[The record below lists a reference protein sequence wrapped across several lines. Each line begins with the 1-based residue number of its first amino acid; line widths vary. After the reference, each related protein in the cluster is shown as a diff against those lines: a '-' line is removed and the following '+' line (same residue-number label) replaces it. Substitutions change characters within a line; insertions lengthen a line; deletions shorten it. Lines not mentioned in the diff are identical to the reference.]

1 MISSMTGFARE
12 SGATQGVTW
21 AWELKSVNGRGLDVR
36 VRAPA
41 GYEAIGEEARKAVS
55 GVVSRGTVNLS
66 LMVQRGGDAK
76 AMPRI
81 NAEALAAAHRDAM
94 ALAGALGL
102 SPPSMDALLQLRGVV
117 EAAEPD
123 TLPSAELTAG
133 IGAGALKAASA
144 LAAARGAL
152 KAASALAAAR
162 REEGA
167 ALRRILE
174 GQIDRVEL
182 LVRQVADHPARTPE
196 AIRARLQEQV
206 QALLDGANAPGFDH
220 VRLHQEAALLAT
232 RADVREEIDRLMA
245 HVAAVR
251 SLLAEGGPIGRKLDF
266 LAQEFGRESS
276 TLCAKAN
283 HVELSRVGLELR
295 TVIDQFREQVQNVE

>member
-12 SGATQGVTW
+12 AGATQGVTW

-55 GVVSRGTVNLS
+55 AVVARGTVNLS
-66 LMVQRGGDAK
+66 LMVQRGGEAK
-76 AMPRI
+76 PTPRI
-81 NAEALAAAHRDAM
+81 NAEALAAAHRDAL
-94 ALAGALGL
+94 ALSAALGL

-123 TLPSAELTAG
+123 ALPSPELSAG
-133 IGAGALKAASA
+133 IGAGALKAAA
-144 LAAARGAL
+144 
-152 KAASALAAAR
+152 ALAAAR

-182 LVRQVADHPARTPE
+182 LVRQVADLPARTPE

-206 QALLDGANAPGFDH
+206 QALLEGANAPGFDH

-295 TVIDQFREQVQNVE
+295 TVVDQFREQVQNVE

>member
-21 AWELKSVNGRGLDVR
+21 AWEFKSVNGRGLDVR

-123 TLPSAELTAG
+123 ALPSAELTVG
-133 IGAGALKAASA
+133 IGA
-144 LAAARGAL
+144 GAL

-182 LVRQVADHPARTPE
+182 LVRQVADHPARTSE

>member
-1 MISSMTGFARE
+1 MINSMTGFARE

-55 GVVSRGTVNLS
+55 GVVARGTVNLS

-81 NAEALAAAHRDAM
+81 NAEALTAAHRDAM

-144 LAAARGAL
+144 LAAAR
-152 KAASALAAAR
+152 

-182 LVRQVADHPARTPE
+182 LVRQVADHPARTSE

-206 QALLDGANAPGFDH
+206 KALLDGANAPGFDH

>member
-55 GVVSRGTVNLS
+55 GVVARGTVNLS

-102 SPPSMDALLQLRGVV
+102 SPPSIDALLQLRGVV
-117 EAAEPD
+117 EASEPD

-133 IGAGALKAASA
+133 IGA
-144 LAAARGAL
+144 GAL

-182 LVRQVADHPARTPE
+182 LVRQVADHPARTSE